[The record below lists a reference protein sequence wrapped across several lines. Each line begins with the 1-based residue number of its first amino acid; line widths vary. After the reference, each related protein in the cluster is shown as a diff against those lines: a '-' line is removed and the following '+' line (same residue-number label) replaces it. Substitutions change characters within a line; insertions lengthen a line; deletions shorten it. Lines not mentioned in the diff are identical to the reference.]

1 MNSKIWRDAIR
12 PYQTKIRNLRILVC
26 VLLLLGIYGLMGR
39 WDRAAQESAATE
51 FRIPAQQSFIS
62 NAARKGVL

>member
-12 PYQTKIRNLRILVC
+12 PYQTNSRNLRSLVGG
-26 VLLLLGIYGLMGR
+26 VLLFGIYGRMGR